1 MVTTAIHIEGNLISA
16 DFIPE
21 ILGGEIKGQQ
31 SQDFGLKATDNLE
44 DEIAFIWSEAKS
56 RWAIFQGR
64 LARLAEEDSATS
76 LTREYW
82 GIPLLEL
89 LGYQPS
95 YQGKAEVI
103 DNQTFAVSHR
113 AGIRE
118 NAELG
123 GEIGEE
129 MTPPIHVIGCRLSLE
144 KRPPSGTPRLS
155 AHGLVQE
162 FLNRTEHLWG
172 ITTNGHQWRLLRDCS
187 LMTRLAYIEFDLEQ
201 IFNNENFAEFR
212 LFYRLFHRSRL
223 SEGMEDS
230 DRCLLEHYYQETLSQ
245 GGRVR
250 DNLRDG
256 VEDALKILGNG
267 FLQHPKSESLRQ
279 SIANGELA
287 EGTFYRQLLMLIYR
301 CLFLMVAESRNLL
314 LAGED
319 AEKIDIYNQY
329 YSFSRLREIADR
341 PNYRREGFED
351 LWQGLQVTFSLFDE
365 SWRGEI
371 LGLSPLNGD
380 LFGSKT
386 LAQMA
391 DYGIDNHD
399 LLKAIRGL
407 SLYSAKGLLRRVNYA
422 ALDVEELGSVYES
435 LLDFTPQISIKQGIY
450 QFDLV
455 TGSDRKTTGSYYTPS
470 ELVAQLIKSALEPV
484 IEERLKDLEEI
495 EVKQHALLSLKIC
508 DPACGSG
515 HFLLA
520 AARRVG
526 KELARVRTG
535 EIQPSPEPLRQAI
548 RDVIQHCI
556 YGVDLNPLAVDLCK
570 VALWIEGFCKGMP
583 LNFLDHRIKCGNSLV
598 GLMDLEVLKEGI
610 PDNAYT
616 AVTGDDKVL
625 ATKLK
630 KSNKLQC
637 KVPKGQ
643 LSLFEDIDFDVRQG
657 VYAKGAQDLDTIEEV
672 TPEGYKRKQQR
683 YEALRSDGQWWQDYS
698 ACNLWT
704 AAFFMPLTEQN
715 LQLLPTTEAL
725 RRLLKEAE
733 QREQRD
739 RGGQGS
745 LFESGETSSSTPFGV
760 VQIVEAA
767 KKLGDNH
774 HFFHWCLE
782 FPEVFEKGGFDC
794 VLGNPPWERF
804 KLLEKEFFG
813 NRNVE
818 IAEARN
824 KIQRIKLIKDLEHK
838 DFILFSEWKLT
849 QHNAEAESKFIRE
862 SGRFPKTGFGEI
874 NTYALFAE
882 TSRQILANGLLGII
896 VPTGIATDN
905 NCKYFFGDLVKTKTL
920 NNLYDFENREAIFF
934 GVHRSYKFSLLGIAK
949 KTINKTKFAF
959 FLTKPKQLEDQRRIF
974 SLEPDDILLF
984 NPNTLTCP
992 VFRTYKDAELT
1003 QKIYKNFAILDNE
1016 KSQENCWGIYFSQG
1030 LFNMSHENHLFE
1042 EDYNDKLLPIYEGK
1056 MIHQFDHRWSNY
1068 IDNNIDDV
1076 SLNEKKDP
1084 HFIVKSRYWID
1095 PKEIKNKL
1103 ADKWN
1108 RDWLLGFRDV
1118 TNSSNER
1125 TAIFSLLPKVGIAN
1139 NIPIIFM
1146 DFDKIYLTSC
1156 LLANFNSLIFDF
1168 VARQK
1173 VGGSHLNFFI
1183 VKQLPVIP
1191 PEAYTPQDIE
1201 FISKRV
1207 LELTYTA
1214 YDLKPFA
1221 EDMGYFGEPF
1231 IWDEN
1236 RRAILR
1242 AELDAKYAKLYG
1254 LTRDELRYILDP
1266 ADVYGPD
1273 FPSETFRVL
1282 KNNEIKKY
1290 GEYRTRKLVLAAWDM
1305 MGY

>member
-31 SQDFGLKATDNLE
+31 SQDFGLKAKDNLE

-123 GEIGEE
+123 EEIGEE

-172 ITTNGHQWRLLRDCS
+172 ITTNGYQWRLLRDCS
-187 LMTRLAYIEFDLEQ
+187 LMTRLSYIEFDLEQ

-267 FLQHPKSESLRQ
+267 FLQHPKSEPLRQ

-319 AEKIDIYNQY
+319 AEKIEIYNQY

-598 GLMDLEVLKEGI
+598 GVMNLEVLKKGI
-610 PDNAYT
+610 PDDAYT
-616 AVTGDDKVL
+616 AVTGDDKAL

-630 KSNKLQC
+630 KSNKVQC

-794 VLGNPPWERF
+794 VLGNPPWERI
-804 KLLEKEFFG
+804 KLQEKEFFG
-813 NRNVE
+813 SRDSE
-818 IAEARN
+818 IATAQN
-824 KIQRIKLIKDLEHK
+824 KAEREKLIKTLPERKPELARAFKEAKH
-838 DFILFSEWKLT
+838 E
-849 QHNAEAESKFIRE
+849 AEAQSKFIRE
-862 SGRFPKTGFGEI
+862 SKRFPLTAVGDI
-874 NTYALFAE
+874 NTYAIFAE
-882 TSRQILANGLLGII
+882 TVREIINQQGRTGVI
-896 VPTGIATDN
+896 VPVGIATDN
-905 NCKYFFGDLVKTKTL
+905 TTKNFFGDLIKTQTL
-920 NNLYDFENREAIFF
+920 ASLTGFENEAFIFSEVHHAFKFCILSITGKNIKIKETDFIFF
-934 GVHRSYKFSLLGIAK
+934 CRYIRDVENPKKHFTLSSTDISLI
-949 KTINKTKFAF
+949 
-959 FLTKPKQLEDQRRIF
+959 
-974 SLEPDDILLF
+974 

-992 VFRTYKDAELT
+992 IFRTSPDAEIT
-1003 QKIYKNFAILDNE
+1003 KKIYQNMPVIENETTKNNPWDMSFLRMFDMANDSQLFRGRL
-1016 KSQENCWGIYFSQG
+1016 KSQKTTI
-1030 LFNMSHENHLFE
+1030 
-1042 EDYNDKLLPIYEGK
+1042 
-1056 MIHQFDHRWSNY
+1056 
-1068 IDNNIDDV
+1068 
-1076 SLNEKKDP
+1076 
-1084 HFIVKSRYWID
+1084 
-1095 PKEIKNKL
+1095 
-1103 ADKWN
+1103 
-1108 RDWLLGFRDV
+1108 
-1118 TNSSNER
+1118 SS
-1125 TAIFSLLPKVGIAN
+1125 VIA
-1139 NIPIIFM
+1139 
-1146 DFDKIYLTSC
+1146 
-1156 LLANFNSLIFDF
+1156 
-1168 VARQK
+1168 
-1173 VGGSHLNFFI
+1173 
-1183 VKQLPVIP
+1183 
-1191 PEAYTPQDIE
+1191 
-1201 FISKRV
+1201 
-1207 LELTYTA
+1207 
-1214 YDLKPFA
+1214 
-1221 EDMGYFGEPF
+1221 
-1231 IWDEN
+1231 
-1236 RRAILR
+1236 
-1242 AELDAKYAKLYG
+1242 
-1254 LTRDELRYILDP
+1254 
-1266 ADVYGPD
+1266 
-1273 FPSETFRVL
+1273 
-1282 KNNEIKKY
+1282 
-1290 GEYRTRKLVLAAWDM
+1290 
-1305 MGY
+1305 

>member
-82 GIPLLEL
+82 GMPLLEL

-123 GEIGEE
+123 EEIGEE

-172 ITTNGHQWRLLRDCS
+172 ITTNGYQWRLLRDCS

-365 SWRGEI
+365 SWRGEL

-598 GLMDLEVLKEGI
+598 GVMDLDVLKEGI

-630 KSNKLQC
+630 KSNKDQC

-643 LSLFEDIDFDVRQG
+643 LSLFEDIDFDERQG

-672 TPEGYKRKQQR
+672 TPEGYKRKQQG

-745 LFESGETSSSTPFGV
+745 LFESGETSKSTPFGV

-794 VLGNPPWERF
+794 VLGNPPWERI
-804 KLLEKEFFG
+804 KLQEKEFFG
-813 NRNVE
+813 SRDSE
-818 IAEARN
+818 IATAQN
-824 KIQRIKLIKDLEHK
+824 KAEREKLIKTLPERKPELAKAFKEAKH
-838 DFILFSEWKLT
+838 E
-849 QHNAEAESKFIRE
+849 AEAQSKFIRE
-862 SGRFPKTGFGEI
+862 SKRFPLTAVGDI
-874 NTYALFAE
+874 NTYAIFAE
-882 TSRQILANGLLGII
+882 TVREIINQQGRTGVI

-905 NCKYFFGDLVKTKTL
+905 TTKDFFGDLIKTQNL
-920 NNLYDFENREAIFF
+920 ASLYDFENREAIFS
-934 GVHRSYKFSLLGIAK
+934 GVHRSYKFALLVLSRNQIK
-949 KTINKTKFAF
+949 ETQFSF
-959 FLTKPKQLEDQRRIF
+959 FLTQPKQLDDKRRVF
-974 SLEPDDILLF
+974 TLSPQDIALI

-992 VFRTYKDAELT
+992 VFRAKPDADIT
-1003 QKIYKNFAILDNE
+1003 KKIYQRIPVLENE
-1016 KSQENCWGIYFSQG
+1016 STGVTPWGISFMAM
-1030 LFNMSHENHLFE
+1030 FHMSNDSHLFKNE
-1042 EDYNDKLLPIYEGK
+1042 PGENLLPLYEGK
-1056 MIHQFDHRWSNY
+1056 IAYIYDHRYSTFDQNKQEYISNQ
-1068 IDNNIDDV
+1068 D
-1076 SLNEKKDP
+1076 
-1084 HFIVKSRYWID
+1084 
-1095 PKEIKNKL
+1095 KNFEVLSKTQYF
-1103 ADKWN
+1103 ATKIEMEN
-1108 RDWLLGFRDV
+1108 R
-1118 TNSSNER
+1118 
-1125 TAIFSLLPKVGIAN
+1125 
-1139 NIPIIFM
+1139 
-1146 DFDKIYLTSC
+1146 LTSKTWNYNWFFGIRRITRNTDTRTIIGSVIPKTPVTYG
-1156 LLANFNSLIFDF
+1156 LYLFFSSQKILFLTSLFANLNSLVLDYLCRNSLTQPSLTYS
-1168 VARQK
+1168 V
-1173 VGGSHLNFFI
+1173 L
-1183 VKQLPVIP
+1183 KQLPIIS
-1191 PEAYTPQDIE
+1191 PESYGPQDIE

-1221 EDMGYFGEPF
+1221 EDMGYHGEPF

-1254 LTRDELRYILDP
+1254 LTREELRYILDP

-1290 GEYRTRKLVLAAWDM
+1290 GEYRTQKLVLAAWDM

>member
-1 MVTTAIHIEGNLISA
+1 
-16 DFIPE
+16 
-21 ILGGEIKGQQ
+21 
-31 SQDFGLKATDNLE
+31 
-44 DEIAFIWSEAKS
+44 
-56 RWAIFQGR
+56 
-64 LARLAEEDSATS
+64 
-76 LTREYW
+76 
-82 GIPLLEL
+82 
-89 LGYQPS
+89 
-95 YQGKAEVI
+95 
-103 DNQTFAVSHR
+103 
-113 AGIRE
+113 
-118 NAELG
+118 
-123 GEIGEE
+123 
-129 MTPPIHVIGCRLSLE
+129 
-144 KRPPSGTPRLS
+144 
-155 AHGLVQE
+155 
-162 FLNRTEHLWG
+162 
-172 ITTNGHQWRLLRDCS
+172 
-187 LMTRLAYIEFDLEQ
+187 LAYIEFDLEQ

-279 SIANGELA
+279 SFANGELA

-495 EVKQHALLSLKIC
+495 GVKQHALLSLKIC

-598 GLMDLEVLKEGI
+598 GVMDLEVLKEGI

-630 KSNKLQC
+630 KSNKNQC

-657 VYAKGAQDLDTIEEV
+657 IYAKGAQDLDTIEEV

-794 VLGNPPWERF
+794 VLGNPPWERI
-804 KLLEKEFFG
+804 KLQEKEFFG
-813 NRNVE
+813 SRDSE
-818 IAEARN
+818 IATAQN
-824 KIQRIKLIKDLEHK
+824 KAEREKLIKTLPERKPELARAFKEAKH
-838 DFILFSEWKLT
+838 E
-849 QHNAEAESKFIRE
+849 AEAQSKFIRE
-862 SGRFPKTGFGEI
+862 SKRFPLTAVGDI
-874 NTYALFAE
+874 NTYAIFAE
-882 TSRQILANGLLGII
+882 TVREIINQQGRTGVI

-905 NCKYFFGDLVKTKTL
+905 TTKDFFGDLIKTQNL
-920 NNLYDFENREAIFF
+920 ASLYDFENREAIFS
-934 GVHRSYKFSLLGIAK
+934 GVHRSYKFALLVLSRNQIK
-949 KTINKTKFAF
+949 ETQFSF
-959 FLTKPKQLEDQRRIF
+959 FLTQPKQLDDKRRVF
-974 SLEPDDILLF
+974 TLSPQDIALI

-992 VFRTYKDAELT
+992 VFRTKADADLTKKIYQNHGIILSESKENSHTIRITRMFDMNKQSDLFESLDNIIEKSSRDKYGNFYVSNIKYLPLVDGKSFNSYDHRYAT
-1003 QKIYKNFAILDNE
+1003 QKLNENAKIRTGVAEPITIEEHQNINFLPNKLLYINE
-1016 KSQENCWGIYFSQG
+1016 KLVDQ
-1030 LFNMSHENHLFE
+1030 
-1042 EDYNDKLLPIYEGK
+1042 
-1056 MIHQFDHRWSNY
+1056 WSNGRLGRRW
-1068 IDNNIDDV
+1068 ILGLMDV
-1076 SLNEKKDP
+1076 TSSTNHRTVIASILPDIATDYSVR
-1084 HFIVKSRYWID
+1084 IVIF
-1095 PKEIKNKL
+1095 
-1103 ADKWN
+1103 DKHN
-1108 RDWLLGFRDV
+1108 AIYSACLLG
-1118 TNSSNER
+1118 
-1125 TAIFSLLPKVGIAN
+1125 L
-1139 NIPIIFM
+1139 
-1146 DFDKIYLTSC
+1146 
-1156 LLANFNSLIFDF
+1156 FNSLIFDYIT
-1168 VARQK
+1168 RQK
-1173 VGGSHLNFFI
+1173 LQGLHLSDYISYQLAVPSKDKLLDSQDFI
-1183 VKQLPVIP
+1183 CP
-1191 PEAYTPQDIE
+1191 
-1201 FISKRV
+1201 RV

-1231 IWDEN
+1231 IWDEK

-1254 LTRDELRYILDP
+1254 LTRNELRYILDP
-1266 ADVYGPD
+1266 ADIYGPD

-1290 GEYRTRKLVLAAWDM
+1290 GEYRTQKLVLAAWDM